1 MDEVA
6 RQFAASGSRVA
17 VICSADAVYA
27 DAVPRLVPALRAAGA
42 AVVLLAGR
50 PKELVEAMQAAGV
63 DLFVQL
69 GGDAVA
75 LLGELQARL
84 EVGA

>member
-1 MDEVA
+1 M
-6 RQFAASGSRVA
+6 
-17 VICSADAVYA
+17 
-27 DAVPRLVPALRAAGA
+27 PLLVPALRSAGA

-50 PKELVEAMQAAGV
+50 PKDLVEAMMTAGV

-69 GGDAVA
+69 GGDVV
-75 LLGELQARL
+75 LLGELQRRL

>member
-1 MDEVA
+1 
-6 RQFAASGSRVA
+6 
-17 VICSADAVYA
+17 
-27 DAVPRLVPALRAAGA
+27 
-42 AVVLLAGR
+42 VLLAGR
-50 PKELVEAMQAAGV
+50 PKDLVEAMQAAGV

-84 EVGA
+84 EVRA